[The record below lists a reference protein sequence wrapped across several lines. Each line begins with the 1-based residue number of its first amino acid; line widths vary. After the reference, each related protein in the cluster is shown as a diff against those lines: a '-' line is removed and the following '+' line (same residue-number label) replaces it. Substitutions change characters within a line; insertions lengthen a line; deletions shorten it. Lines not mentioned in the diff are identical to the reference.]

1 MKIERFDCT
10 GRMSRVVKYGDML
23 FLSGVTAGQA
33 GESVEE
39 QTKAVLARIEE
50 LLEQHGS
57 DKEHI
62 LSTTIY
68 LKDISN
74 FAGMNSVWDPWVAKG
89 NEPARAWCGSRSG
102 CSQHQGGDVGNC
114 RCEGLSVPHQ
124 MT

>member
-68 LKDISN
+68 LKDISD

-89 NEPARAWCGSRSG
+89 NEPARACVEAALVAPSIK
-102 CSQHQGGDVGNC
+102 V
-114 RCEGLSVPHQ
+114 EMSV
-124 MT
+124 TAAVKD

>member
-57 DKEHI
+57 DKGRPYRH
-62 LSTTIY
+62 SSDTRGQA
-68 LKDISN
+68 
-74 FAGMNSVWDPWVAKG
+74 FW
-89 NEPARAWCGSRSG
+89 
-102 CSQHQGGDVGNC
+102 
-114 RCEGLSVPHQ
+114 
-124 MT
+124 

>member
-50 LLEQHGS
+50 LLVQ
-57 DKEHI
+57 HI

-68 LKDISN
+68 LKDISD

-89 NEPARAWCGSRSG
+89 NEPARACVEAALAAPSIK
-102 CSQHQGGDVGNC
+102 V
-114 RCEGLSVPHQ
+114 EMSV
-124 MT
+124 TAAVKD

>member
-57 DKEHI
+57 DKEHTFPPP
-62 LSTTIY
+62 STSRTSA
-68 LKDISN
+68 ISP
-74 FAGMNSVWDPWVAKG
+74 V
-89 NEPARAWCGSRSG
+89 
-102 CSQHQGGDVGNC
+102 
-114 RCEGLSVPHQ
+114 
-124 MT
+124 

>member
-68 LKDISN
+68 LKDISD
-74 FAGMNSVWDPWVAKG
+74 FAGMN
-89 NEPARAWCGSRSG
+89 
-102 CSQHQGGDVGNC
+102 C
-114 RCEGLSVPHQ
+114 RCQGLSVPHQ